1 MNFEASLQNA
11 MQINTCDR
19 NPDEDAILQDL
30 GKSPENNFMQPLGFG
45 DQVVIALDGG
55 KSFTQSFIPNQKNE
69 AQASSKI

>member
-1 MNFEASLQNA
+1 MDASSQKA
-11 MQINTCDR
+11 IQIDTSDR

-55 KSFTQSFIPNQKNE
+55 KHFTQSFIPNQENE